1 MLKAVIFDMD
11 GVIIDSEPMH
21 FMIDKKL
28 LGSLGVEADERLLSR
43 YVGVSNPEM
52 LADIRKR
59 FRLDF
64 SINELLELKNKLLKI
79 LLSNLKIN
87 ENHLDYKRWQ
97 PFDVI
102 ASCYQSSNWL
112 LRLGSNQRPI
122 G

>member
-64 SINELLELKNKLLKI
+64 SINELLELKNKLLLEALSETNLQPVRGVRELI
-79 LLSNLKIN
+79 LDLVSHYVLLAVASSSPKMFVETVLK
-87 ENHLDYKRWQ
+87 
-97 PFDVI
+97 
-102 ASCYQSSNWL
+102 
-112 LRLGSNQRPI
+112 
-122 G
+122 